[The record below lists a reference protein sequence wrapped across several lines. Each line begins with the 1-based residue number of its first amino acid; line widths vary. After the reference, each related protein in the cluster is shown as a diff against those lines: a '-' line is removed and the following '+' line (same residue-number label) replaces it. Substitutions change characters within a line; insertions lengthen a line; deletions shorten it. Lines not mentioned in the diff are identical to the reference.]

1 MVSEG
6 QRVLVGDILAEGKSF
21 ERKSINIALLLKVN
35 PKDTP
40 KLLIKKIGEEIKE
53 GELLARKDGILNK
66 ASLKSPQ
73 SGTLEKLDE
82 NGILTIKIPRDE
94 FTLRSKV
101 NGKIIKIKDDEEID
115 IEFDGIE
122 IEADEGTG
130 SKKEGLIFALKDS
143 NPSLYTIC
151 PELSG
156 KIVAAKNWSREAISK
171 ARALGIAAILGEVIE
186 GQGLNKKNDCPMLVF
201 SSENFEKVVKYN
213 DCFGT
218 ACGEEKSLIISKKL
232 HADR

>member
-1 MVSEG
+1 MVSED
-6 QRVLVGDILAEGKSF
+6 QRVLAGDVLAKGESF
-21 ERKSINIALLLKVN
+21 ERKNLNIALLLKVK

-40 KLLIKKIGEEIKE
+40 KLLLKKIGEEIKE

-66 ASLKSPQ
+66 TNLKSPQ
-73 SGTLEKLDE
+73 SGFLENLDE

-101 NGKIIKIKDDEEID
+101 NGKVIKIKNEEEIT

-122 IEADEGTG
+122 VEAEEGAG
-130 SKKEGLIFALKDS
+130 SKKEGLIVALKDP
-143 NPSLYTIC
+143 NASLSTIC
-151 PELSG
+151 PELTG

-186 GQGLNKKNDCPMLVF
+186 GENLNQNNDCPMLVF

-218 ACGEEKSLIISKKL
+218 ACGEDKCLIISKKP
-232 HADR
+232 HAEK